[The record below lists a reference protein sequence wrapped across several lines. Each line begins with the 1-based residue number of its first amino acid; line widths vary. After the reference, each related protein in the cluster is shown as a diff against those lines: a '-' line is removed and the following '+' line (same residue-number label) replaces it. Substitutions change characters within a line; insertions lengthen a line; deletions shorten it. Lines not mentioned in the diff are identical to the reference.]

1 MIDQLDKNIYDTA
14 EAIALMGEKAGNVLQ
29 QVENE
34 QAAIAKILGNHGL
47 SPDQIDA
54 FLKGQSNIADVL
66 EQIGQLTE
74 QEVEALQD
82 HQSAL
87 LKYSETLIKIRE
99 ESYEKIGESID
110 EFNEKIE
117 RQIDIIKDVDGV
129 MDHYKN
135 IIDIV
140 GKDVLGISDAMLKE
154 LDQLAVTAAASS
166 LEISTIELDKNR
178 AALEDLYA
186 RRKDLIDKGLEEDAR
201 LLDKEIEQQEDRV
214 RELAE
219 SWSSS
224 WESALKVAEESFT
237 NAIKRA
243 TDAFSEAMAGQA
255 KNLDNLREYYDMQKT
270 LNDKYLPTYQKI
282 YELNKLTRDVNNAID
297 NTTNIAGKERL
308 LELQEDILKRQKDGV
323 QVTEYEIGFLQR
335 RLELEQARIAMEEA
349 QNAKS
354 MVRMTRDSEGN
365 WSYTYT
371 ADSDK
376 AEAARQNYEDK
387 LYELK
392 KYNQESL
399 ESFEEALLKAVE
411 DYKNKIADLNLT
423 DEERAEKIKEF
434 AEDWVRHNSDMLQMA
449 IDDADWIVTTYDD
462 GLDTLIN
469 KFNETVLAHETG
481 FDDLEGYMN
490 TFESSSNTMVTNVT
504 GAFSQW
510 QIDQDRIFKAAGTTV
525 DDFKNKLVEDMQ
537 KAEEAMVGTGE
548 EGDDGGALG
557 AAKKL
562 ADEMKTVFDDILKNL
577 NDWFSGENGYSSK
590 IDAIT
595 NKNREIY
602 SSIQGL
608 LEAYANLTRSA
619 REYASTPTPSGPSGG
634 QYISTGGT
642 GGDTGDGDK
651 GKNQGS
657 AYTGPTGWRY
667 DEKEHWYIDKNGKE
681 SQRGAHQGTHIPG
694 APSGVKKC
702 KICGASYSLSF
713 DTGGYTG
720 SWGPEGRMA
729 MLHEK
734 ELVLNKADTENLLT
748 TVGFVRDLTRMIS
761 LNAAEAGN
769 GLGNLFSTGVGQG
782 GGFLDQTVT
791 IHAEFPNA
799 TNHSEIE
806 EAFSN
811 LIGLASQYAG
821 RRR

>member
-14 EAIALMGEKAGNVLQ
+14 EAIALMGQKAGNVLQ

-34 QAAIAKILGNHGL
+34 QAAIAEILGNHGL

-129 MDHYKN
+129 MGHYKN

-166 LEISTIELDKNR
+166 LEISTIELDKNK

-186 RRKDLIDKGLEEDAR
+186 RRKDLVDKGLEEDAR

-434 AEDWVRHNSDMLQMA
+434 AEDWVRHNADMLQMA

-510 QIDQDRIFKAAGTTV
+510 QIDQDSIFKAAGTTV
-525 DDFKNKLVEDMQ
+525 DDFKDKLVEDMQ

-548 EGDDGGALG
+548 EGDNGGALG

-577 NDWFSGENGYSSK
+577 ND
-590 IDAIT
+590 
-595 NKNREIY
+595 
-602 SSIQGL
+602 
-608 LEAYANLTRSA
+608 
-619 REYASTPTPSGPSGG
+619 
-634 QYISTGGT
+634 
-642 GGDTGDGDK
+642 
-651 GKNQGS
+651 
-657 AYTGPTGWRY
+657 
-667 DEKEHWYIDKNGKE
+667 
-681 SQRGAHQGTHIPG
+681 
-694 APSGVKKC
+694 
-702 KICGASYSLSF
+702 
-713 DTGGYTG
+713 
-720 SWGPEGRMA
+720 
-729 MLHEK
+729 
-734 ELVLNKADTENLLT
+734 
-748 TVGFVRDLTRMIS
+748 
-761 LNAAEAGN
+761 
-769 GLGNLFSTGVGQG
+769 
-782 GGFLDQTVT
+782 
-791 IHAEFPNA
+791 
-799 TNHSEIE
+799 
-806 EAFSN
+806 
-811 LIGLASQYAG
+811 
-821 RRR
+821 